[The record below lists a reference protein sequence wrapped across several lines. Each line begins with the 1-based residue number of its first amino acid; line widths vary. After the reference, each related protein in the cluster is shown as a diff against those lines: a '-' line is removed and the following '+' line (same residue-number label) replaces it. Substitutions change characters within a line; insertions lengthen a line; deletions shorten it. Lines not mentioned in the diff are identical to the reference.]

1 MSYYDW
7 TLEQNAEQY
16 DGLTLHWYFPRTGN
30 TPMTPGDKKLNED
43 RQEAQRFLELGVVN
57 NQGRFDTQ
65 RVQSHLTKVFGKM
78 LSWLVLKAQNQICL
92 MAGVVMTYVLTGS
105 IKQNNQIQPRP
116 FLKALCGLKGQQ

>member
-65 RVQSHLTKVFGKM
+65 RVQSHLTKVFGKNAV
-78 LSWLVLKAQNQICL
+78 LV
-92 MAGVVMTYVLTGS
+92 G
-105 IKQNNQIQPRP
+105 IKSSKPDMFNGWRCDDIRFDWVDKTEQPDP
-116 FLKALCGLKGQQ
+116 TETVS